1 MELLALMVLLVICL
15 IIVIKSADIFVDNL
29 VEIGLVLGISEIILG
44 VTASAIGTSLPE
56 FGSAMI
62 AILGGNHDIGIG
74 CAIGANIWNMSGIIG
89 ISAIFSGVITTSAP
103 EVNRDGLM
111 ALITALTLMVSLFV
125 IQNMSFV
132 FGILMVAMYLVY
144 LGVLIRAQK
153 NNESSQMQC
162 CEVKEEVKV
171 KSLSIK
177 PFLLAFA
184 GLFGL
189 AIGCRVIVYCTIGIS
204 EITSV
209 PSSLAGIFLAL
220 GTTAPEFFTVLSS
233 AKKGLNSLAVG
244 TVFGSNIFNIL
255 IGLGIPSLF
264 VLIPVDPVAI
274 YFDVPVMVCITLLFL
289 FLIKR
294 GMKLTRVDG
303 IVLIASYILYILIR
317 VFFF

>member
-1 MELLALMVLLVICL
+1 MVLLVICL
-15 IIVIKSADIFVDNL
+15 VIVIKSADVFVDNL

-62 AILGGNHDIGIG
+62 AILGGNHDIGLG

-89 ISAIFSGVITTSAP
+89 ISAIFSGLITTSAP

-111 ALITALTLMVSLFV
+111 ALITAITLMVSLFV
-125 IQNMSFV
+125 IQNMSYV
-132 FGILMVAMYLVY
+132 FGIIMVAMYLVY
-144 LGVLIRAQK
+144 LVVLIRAQK
-153 NNESSQMQC
+153 NSESSQMEC
-162 CEVKEEVKV
+162 CEIKEEFKEK
-171 KSLSIK
+171 KSLSVK
-177 PFLLAFA
+177 PVLLAFV
-184 GLFGL
+184 GLVGL
-189 AIGCRVIVYCTIGIS
+189 AIGCRVIVYCTTEIS
-204 EITSV
+204 EITNI
-209 PSSLAGIFLAL
+209 PSALAGILLAL

-233 AKKGLNSLAVG
+233 VKKGLNSLAVG

-264 VLIPVDPVAI
+264 VLIPVDPVVI

-294 GMKLTRVDG
+294 GMKLTRPEG
-303 IVLIASYILYILIR
+303 MILIGSYIVYILIR
-317 VFFF
+317 AFLF